1 MPLIKLKGAHVPHRK
16 NTAQMAAV
24 RMPAPKSVTIPV
36 VMHIGAPAV
45 PAVKVGDHVDIGD
58 VIATA
63 GGFVSAP
70 VHASVSGTVKKI
82 DTILVSSGNNV
93 NAITIESDGEMK
105 VSEAVKPPKLETY
118 EDFINAV
125 KDSGLV
131 GLGGAGF
138 PTAVKLKIDDLSRIK
153 AVVINGAE
161 CEPYITSDTRT
172 MLDQADLMK
181 EGFAP
186 QGQEHHHRHRK
197 EQARVHRKDERTCSG
212 GSMPYCKA
220 ASERISPGR

>member
-181 EGFAP
+181 EGFALLEKFLKVKNIIIGIEKNKP
-186 QGQEHHHRHRK
+186 CLLYTSD
-197 EQARVHRKDERTCSG
+197 AADE
-212 GSMPYCKA
+212 
-220 ASERISPGR
+220 

>member
-93 NAITIESDGEMK
+93 NAIT
-105 VSEAVKPPKLETY
+105 
-118 EDFINAV
+118 
-125 KDSGLV
+125 
-131 GLGGAGF
+131 
-138 PTAVKLKIDDLSRIK
+138 TAR
-153 AVVINGAE
+153 
-161 CEPYITSDTRT
+161 
-172 MLDQADLMK
+172 
-181 EGFAP
+181 
-186 QGQEHHHRHRK
+186 
-197 EQARVHRKDERTCSG
+197 
-212 GSMPYCKA
+212 
-220 ASERISPGR
+220 